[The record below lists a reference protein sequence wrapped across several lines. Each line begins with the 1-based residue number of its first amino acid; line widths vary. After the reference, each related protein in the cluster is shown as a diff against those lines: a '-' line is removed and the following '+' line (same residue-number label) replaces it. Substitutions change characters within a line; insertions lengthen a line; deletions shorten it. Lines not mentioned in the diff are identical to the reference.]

1 MSIARTA
8 ARGVAWNMVLGVG
21 SRVLQLVGT
30 LVLTRFIAPDAYG
43 EVLAASIAVVT
54 AGTLTSFAFG
64 QYLIANRANAQ
75 VAFQAMVLHV
85 ALGIG
90 AMAMVVALRNPL
102 GGWLGTPGM
111 AAFIPGFALA
121 QMLDRIR
128 YVPERI
134 LIRDLR
140 FRSIAIINGSS
151 DVLFTVV
158 ALAFAGG
165 YGAQAILI
173 ATLVRA
179 AVCTGL
185 FLLLSPREQ
194 WLQVAPLQW
203 ETTRRLFNY
212 GLPVMITAIADRAA
226 TRWDSLVMSRL
237 FGPAVL
243 ARYNLSYSL
252 AEMPIGHVA
261 EHIGEVLMPSF
272 SLMAEAQR
280 RAAVV
285 RAAALMSLVV
295 SPLGVGLGAIAPIVV
310 STFFDARWAEMAPM
324 LMILS
329 LMTIFRPMTWPAV
342 AYLQAVSQ
350 TRLVMILSVLRGA
363 VVLVLVA
370 AFGFFGGPLWSCAG
384 ACVGYVMHS
393 TLTVIATGR
402 STGLSIRDYM
412 VGVARPLLACIP
424 MFLVIVGLG
433 TKLTALDAPPL
444 LTLAVQLVVGAG
456 IYVASAFLFA
466 AFTAR
471 EFIRIAVETLRR
483 RSTASH

>member
-30 LVLTRFIAPDAYG
+30 LVLTRFIAPDEYG
-43 EVLAASIAVVT
+43 EVLAASITVVT

-75 VAFQAMVLHV
+75 VAFQAMALHV
-85 ALGIG
+85 ALGAG
-90 AMAMVVALRNPL
+90 AMAVVILLREPL
-102 GGWLGTPGM
+102 ADWLGNLGM
-111 AAFIPGFALA
+111 AMFIPGFALA
-121 QMLDRIR
+121 HLIDRVR
-128 YVPERI
+128 YVPERV
-134 LIRDLR
+134 LVRELR

-158 ALAFAGG
+158 ALAFAGR
-165 YGAQAILI
+165 YGAHAILI

-179 AVCTGL
+179 AFCTCI

-194 WLQVAPLQW
+194 WLRVSPLQW
-203 ETTRRLFNY
+203 ETTRKLFSY

-226 TRWDSLVMSRL
+226 TRWDSLVMSKL
-237 FGPAVL
+237 FGPAVM

-272 SLMAEAQR
+272 SLMADAQR

-295 SPLGVGLGAIAPIVV
+295 SPLGVGLGAVAPIVV

-329 LMTIFRPMTWPAV
+329 IMTIFRPMTWPAV
-342 AYLQAVSQ
+342 AYLQAVGR
-350 TRLVMILSVLRGA
+350 TRLVMVLSLIRGA
-363 VVLVLVA
+363 VVLALVA
-370 AFGFFGGPLWSCAG
+370 AFGFLGGPLWSCAG

-393 TLTVIATGR
+393 ALTVIATGR
-402 STGLSIRDYM
+402 STGLSVLQYM
-412 VGVARPLLACIP
+412 LGIARPLLACVP
-424 MFLVIVGLG
+424 MFLVIAGLG
-433 TKLTALDAPPL
+433 AQLSALNTPPL
-444 LTLAVQLVVGAG
+444 ITLTVQLVAGAG
-456 IYVASAFLFA
+456 TYIASAFLFA
-466 AFTAR
+466 AVTAR
-471 EFIRIAVETLRR
+471 EFVRIATETVRR
-483 RSTASH
+483 RSTAAQ